1 MWFGETY
8 ISYPERKIQKHFG
21 QLVELEKYFG
31 QLVELEEYLQDLEKH
46 FYFDVQKFFII
57 RKTQLHRECRPNL

>member
-31 QLVELEEYLQDLEKH
+31 QLVELKEYLQDLEKH
-46 FYFDVQKFFII
+46 FYFDVQKFLII